1 MIPFYKYQGAGNDFV
16 MIDNRNNTYLTRT
29 DTALI
34 NRLCNRRFGI
44 GGDGLILLQ
53 NHPDYDF
60 EMVYFN
66 ADGTEGSLCGNGGR
80 CTVAFAKQ
88 LGIIQNACSF
98 LAIDGGHEATINAD
112 GNWVEL
118 KMNDVHSIA
127 CNSDH
132 YVLDTGSPH
141 YVKYVDAVSQMDV
154 FKEGGAIRNN
164 ATYQKEG
171 INVNFIEP
179 ITEGFH
185 IRTFERGVEDETL
198 ACGTGVTAAAI
209 SYALEHPDKATTL
222 LQTGGIPAKA
232 EGGNLKVRF
241 TQNGQSFEH
250 IWLCGPATFVYSGE
264 IEGINVG

>member
-1 MIPFYKYQGAGNDFV
+1 MIPFFKYQGAGNDFV
-16 MIDNRNNTYLTRT
+16 MIDNRAVQHLNREHTQI
-29 DTALI
+29 I
-34 NRLCNRRFGI
+34 NQLCDRKFGI

-88 LGIIQNACSF
+88 LGIIKDQCQF
-98 LAIDGGHEATINAD
+98 LAIDGGHEATINES

-118 KMNDVHSIA
+118 KMNNVHQID

-141 YVKYVDAVSQMDV
+141 YIKYVDNVEAMDV
-154 FKEGGAIRNN
+154 FKEGGNIRNN
-164 ATYQKEG
+164 ATYKKEG

-179 ITEGFH
+179 LEQGFQ

-209 SYALEHPDKATTL
+209 SFVLEHPEKATAL
-222 LQTGGIPAKA
+222 LNTGGIPAKA
-232 EGGNLKVRF
+232 AGGDLKVRF
-241 TQNGQSFEH
+241 IKKEHSFED
-250 IWLCGPATFVYSGE
+250 IWLCGPATFVFAGE
-264 IEGINVG
+264 INK

>member
-1 MIPFYKYQGAGNDFV
+1 MLPFYKYQGAGNDFV
-16 MIDNRNNTYLTRT
+16 MIDNRTTTHLTRA
-29 DTALI
+29 DTAII

-88 LGIIQNACSF
+88 LRIIDEKCSF
-98 LAIDGGHEATINAD
+98 LAIDGGHEATINSAGD
-112 GNWVEL
+112 WVEL
-118 KMNDVHSIA
+118 KMNDVNSIA

-132 YVLDTGSPH
+132 YVLNTGSPH
-141 YVKYVDAVSQMDV
+141 YIKFVDKVGQMDV

-164 ATYQKEG
+164 STYKQEG
-171 INVNFIEP
+171 INVNFIES
-179 ITEGFH
+179 TAEGFH

-209 SYALEHPDKATTL
+209 SFALEYPGKAATL
-222 LQTGGIPAKA
+222 LQNGGIPAKA

-241 TQNGQSFEH
+241 TQNGHSFQD
-250 IWLCGPATFVYSGE
+250 IWLCGPATYAFKGE
-264 IEGINVG
+264 IDITKFI

>member
-1 MIPFYKYQGAGNDFV
+1 MIPFFKYQGAGNDFV
-16 MIDNRNNTYLTRT
+16 MVDNRATTYLTRADNQT
-29 DTALI
+29 I
-34 NRLCNRRFGI
+34 NWLCNRRFGI

-88 LGIIQNACSF
+88 LGIIENKCTF
-98 LAIDGGHEATINAD
+98 WAIDGKHEATINEA

-118 KMNDVHSIA
+118 KMADLDTVH

-132 YVLDTGSPH
+132 YVLNTGSPH
-141 YVKYVDAVSQMDV
+141 YIKYVENVGQMDV
-154 FKEGGAIRNN
+154 FKEGGNIRNN
-164 ATYQKEG
+164 ATYKKEG

-179 ITEGFH
+179 LENGFH

-209 SYALEHPDKATTL
+209 SFALEHPEKATTL
-222 LQTGGIPAKA
+222 LKNGGIPAKA
-232 EGGNLKVRF
+232 EGGDLKVRF
-241 TQNGQSFEH
+241 QQKGHSFED
-250 IWLCGPATFVYSGE
+250 IWLCGPATFVFSGE
-264 IEGINVG
+264 VDLKI

>member
-16 MIDNRNNTYLTRT
+16 MIDNRATTYLTRS
-29 DTALI
+29 DTAII
-34 NRLCNRRFGI
+34 NRLCNRRFGV

-53 NHPDYDF
+53 NHPEFDF

-88 LGIIQNACSF
+88 LGIIQGHCSF
-98 LAIDGGHEATINAD
+98 LAIDGGHEATINAE

-141 YVKYVDAVSQMDV
+141 YIKFVNEVSKMDV

-164 ATYQKEG
+164 RTYKKEG

-179 ITEGFH
+179 IAAGFH
-185 IRTFERGVEDETL
+185 IRTFERGVEAETL

-209 SYALEHPDKATTL
+209 SFALEHPGKATTL
-222 LQTGGIPAKA
+222 LQQGGIPAKA
-232 EGGNLKVRF
+232 EGGDLKVRF
-241 TQNGQSFEH
+241 TQNGHSFKD
-250 IWLCGPATFVYSGE
+250 IWLCGPATSVFEGE
-264 IEGINVG
+264 IEIDNLV